1 MLKFP
6 SHRAFED
13 VVQKIGASD
22 FGHHHAAAIEDE
34 YTLELNNRIDLTA
47 NPPTPGNVSQAG
59 PQPSQAPFILSSLDA
74 NKDGRI
80 SENEAVDDM
89 KANFSQIDRNGDGGI
104 DIDELTRILEMVAS
118 QR

>member
-1 MLKFP
+1 MLT
-6 SHRAFED
+6 D
-13 VVQKIGASD
+13 
-22 FGHHHAAAIEDE
+22 
-34 YTLELNNRIDLTA
+34 RIDLTA

-59 PQPSQAPFILSSLDA
+59 PQRSFDASQAPFILSSLDA

-104 DIDELTRILEMVAS
+104 DLDELTQILKMMS
-118 QR
+118 SR